1 MTGDHLRVL
10 AEAVRALLAVEAHGP
25 GLWTRLEE
33 LGFTSL
39 TVPERQ
45 GGSGGTLADAA
56 VVVREAGAAAATGGV
71 ALPLAEALFIAGPL
85 LAASGAALPPGTVTA
100 YVGELVAEPA
110 PGGRW
115 TVTGPLTRVP
125 WLRSADH
132 LVALADTPDG
142 PATAVLRAPERPSP
156 GENLAGEE
164 RDSAVLDGAEAAV
177 TPLPPGP
184 WRQEL
189 ELHGA
194 TARALQLAGA
204 ARAVLTLT
212 TGHVAERVQFGR
224 PLARFQAVQHRLARL
239 AADVVTVEVMADA
252 AVAALRHGDRDR
264 ELVVACAKAEASALA
279 RSVAAAG
286 HQMHGAIGF
295 TTEHRLGACTRRL
308 WAWREE
314 HGNELHWQRRCADLA
329 RRSGDVWELVTGGP
343 PSAPF

>member
-1 MTGDHLRVL
+1 MTADHLRDL
-10 AEAVRALLAVEAHGP
+10 AEVVRALLAAEPQGP
-25 GLWTRLEE
+25 ELWTRLEE

-39 TVPERQ
+39 TVPEGQ
-45 GGSGGTLADAA
+45 GGSGGTLSDAA
-56 VVVREAGAAAATGGV
+56 VVVREAGAAGA
-71 ALPLAEALFIAGPL
+71 ALPLAEALFVAGPL

-100 YVGELVAEPA
+100 YTGDLVAEPG

-115 TVTGPLTRVP
+115 RVTGPLVRVP

-132 LVALADTPDG
+132 LVALVGTPDG
-142 PATAVLRAPERPSP
+142 PGTAVLPAPAGLSP

-184 WRQEL
+184 WRHEL
-189 ELHGA
+189 DLHGA

-212 TGHVAERVQFGR
+212 TRHIADRVQFGR
-224 PLARFQAVQHRLARL
+224 PLARFQAVQQRLARL

-252 AVAALRHGDRDR
+252 AVAALRHGAQDR
-264 ELVVACAKAEASALA
+264 ELVVASAKAEASALA

-286 HQMHGAIGF
+286 HQLHGAIGF
-295 TTEHRLGACTRRL
+295 TAEHRLGACTRRL

-329 RRSGDVWELVTGGP
+329 RGSGDVWELVTGEPGSRP
-343 PSAPF
+343 L

>member
-1 MTGDHLRVL
+1 MTGDHLRDL
-10 AEAVRALLAVEAHGP
+10 ADAVRGLLDAELPGPALWA
-25 GLWTRLEE
+25 RLEE

-39 TVPERQ
+39 TVPEPQ
-45 GGSGGTLADAA
+45 GGSGGTLTDAA
-56 VVVREAGAAAATGGV
+56 VVVREAGAAGA
-71 ALPLAEALFIAGPL
+71 ALPLAEALFVAGPL

-100 YVGELVAEPA
+100 YTGDLVAEPG
-110 PGGRW
+110 PRGRW
-115 TVTGPLTRVP
+115 RVTGPLIRVP

-132 LVALADTPDG
+132 LVTLVSTPDG
-142 PATAVLRAPERPSP
+142 PATAVLPAPAGLSP

-184 WRQEL
+184 WRHEL

-194 TARALQLAGA
+194 AARALQLAGA

-212 TGHVAERVQFGR
+212 TRHVTDRVQFGK

-239 AADVVTVEVMADA
+239 AADVVTVEVAADA
-252 AVAALRHGDRDR
+252 AVAALRDGAEDR
-264 ELVVACAKAEASALA
+264 ELAVASAKAEASALA

-286 HQMHGAIGF
+286 HQLHGAIGF
-295 TTEHRLGACTRRL
+295 TMEHRLGSCTRRL

-329 RRSGDVWELVTGGP
+329 RGSGDVWELVTGEPGSRP
-343 PSAPF
+343 L